1 MSKAPKAAVCPPM
14 ATRRLADVKAE
25 PVRWLWPGRIA
36 VGKVTLL
43 AGNPGLGKSQ
53 ISASLAG
60 IVTTGGRWP
69 SDGAL
74 AEPGAVAILTAED
87 DAGDTWVP
95 RLKAAGA
102 DLHRCYVLDAV
113 RGPDRDGEATLRGF
127 DLSRD
132 MTALAATLADI
143 GDVRLLVID
152 PISAYLGAVDSH
164 RNAEVR
170 ALLTPLSAMAA
181 QLGVAVV
188 AISHLNK
195 GGGADALSRV
205 TGSLAFVATARAA

>member
-1 MSKAPKAAVCPPM
+1 M
-14 ATRRLADVKAE
+14 ATRQLADVKAE

-60 IVTTGGRWP
+60 IVTTGARWP

-102 DLHRCYVLDAV
+102 D
-113 RGPDRDGEATLRGF
+113 
-127 DLSRD
+127 
-132 MTALAATLADI
+132 
-143 GDVRLLVID
+143 
-152 PISAYLGAVDSH
+152 
-164 RNAEVR
+164 
-170 ALLTPLSAMAA
+170 
-181 QLGVAVV
+181 
-188 AISHLNK
+188 
-195 GGGADALSRV
+195 
-205 TGSLAFVATARAA
+205 

>member
-1 MSKAPKAAVCPPM
+1 
-14 ATRRLADVKAE
+14 
-25 PVRWLWPGRIA
+25 
-36 VGKVTLL
+36 
-43 AGNPGLGKSQ
+43 
-53 ISASLAG
+53 
-60 IVTTGGRWP
+60 
-69 SDGAL
+69 
-74 AEPGAVAILTAED
+74 
-87 DAGDTWVP
+87 
-95 RLKAAGA
+95 
-102 DLHRCYVLDAV
+102 VLDAV

-132 MTALAATLADI
+132 VSALAATLADI

-152 PISAYLGAVDSH
+152 PISAYLGAVGSH